1 MNTQRNWHT
10 AALTVLI
17 MQCSAIAVHAA
28 PAFSYPVAGLAP
40 FQRPANAP
48 VQTASPAL
56 SPRQALHGVSSPIPD
71 SLKFLNDQ
79 GGWFNPFT
87 HPGMTG
93 PYDLRG
99 WHLAP
104 ILRRQKK
111 NESTKLLDRQARGI
125 SVVIRSSRRCSP
137 AADNRGGAGSAG
149 AS

>member
-1 MNTQRNWHT
+1 MPPIRFLTLPAFKMNTQRKWHT

-17 MQCSAIAVHAA
+17 VQCSAIAIHAA
-28 PAFSYPVAGLAP
+28 PAFCYPVAGLAP

-56 SPRQALHGVSSPIPD
+56 DARQALHGVSSPIPD

-99 WHLAP
+99 WHAAP
-104 ILRRQKK
+104 I
-111 NESTKLLDRQARGI
+111 
-125 SVVIRSSRRCSP
+125 P
-137 AADNRGGAGSAG
+137 AAEKK
-149 AS
+149 